1 MKFKSAC
8 EKAMNYFQ
16 KEYGDIGFYSI
27 KDLGDRWLFD
37 GASEQSET
45 IYDKQGITIDKNT
58 GKLDLFYLPNDK
70 NFELLEDAVDIVIP
84 EEYKVTA

>member
-16 KEYGDIGFYSI
+16 KEYGDTGFCSI

-37 GASEQSET
+37 GASASSGT
-45 IYDKQGITIDKNT
+45 VYGKQGITIDKKT
-58 GKLDLFYLPNDK
+58 GEIDLFYLPDDK
-70 NFELLEDAVDIVIP
+70 NFELLEEAVEIVIP
-84 EEYKVTA
+84 EEYRIVS